1 MSLIRFTSELSQKS
15 KRSKSSSRSWSVAFL
30 GVLNVLTALLNF
42 WGVGW
47 ALARGLLEFAMRHV
61 GFCGV
66 RHGGCVWDGDG
77 DGAAG
82 RQPLPLILNETA
94 AATYNPCSVT
104 NANTNRQRKA
114 NTSNTHKCIF

>member
-1 MSLIRFTSELSQKS
+1 MLLQCIKCIGGEREAC
-15 KRSKSSSRSWSVAFL
+15 SSRGPTHSLSSWPGGQL
-30 GVLNVLTALLNF
+30 G
-42 WGVGW
+42 
-47 ALARGLLEFAMRHV
+47 GLH
-61 GFCGV
+61 
-66 RHGGCVWDGDG
+66 HDHDGGDLDNGGDGGDNDGDG

-82 RQPLPLILNETA
+82 RQPLPLTLNETT

>member
-1 MSLIRFTSELSQKS
+1 M
-15 KRSKSSSRSWSVAFL
+15 
-30 GVLNVLTALLNF
+30 
-42 WGVGW
+42 
-47 ALARGLLEFAMRHV
+47 GLH
-61 GFCGV
+61 
-66 RHGGCVWDGDG
+66 HDHDGGDLDDAGDLDDGG